1 MAALRRRY
9 EGSWVQDLGG
19 RLKDLDVG
27 HSITLLG
34 SSLLLSVLPLII
46 LLGALGNERIDDDLS
61 RHIGLNG
68 HAAGDVR
75 DLFRSSPNHAVVPIA
90 TGLIIAFA
98 GTMGVAGALQLI
110 YERLFHQAHRG
121 WRDVP
126 RYVVWVAVLGGALIA
141 EGVVGGPVRTA
152 AGPVIRGLFGFVL
165 VTAFFVWTMHFLLAG
180 RVSWR
185 RVIRPAL
192 ATALLWLGVALLS
205 SVYFSSE
212 VISERRLY
220 GAIGV
225 VFTLATWL
233 LLIGAVM
240 VLGAACGAVWQD
252 RAERK
257 LAARRNDLANAV
269 AVDTAAERSGDL

>member
-1 MAALRRRY
+1 MAAARRRY
-9 EGSWVQDLGG
+9 EGSWAQDVAA
-19 RLKDLDVG
+19 RLKDVDVG

-61 RHIGLNG
+61 RHIGLNS

-75 DLFRSSPNHAVVPIA
+75 DLFRSSPSHAVVPIA

-98 GTMGVAGALQLI
+98 GTMGVAGSLEQI
-110 YERLFHQAHRG
+110 YERVFDQARRG
-121 WRDVP
+121 WRDIP
-126 RYVVWVAVLGGALIA
+126 RYVAWVAVLGGALIA
-141 EGVVGGPVRTA
+141 EGIVGGPIRST
-152 AGPVIRGLFGFVL
+152 AGPVIRGLFGLAL
-165 VTAFFVWTMHFLLAG
+165 VTVFFVWTMHFLLAG

-185 RVIRPAL
+185 RLIRPAI

-212 VISERRLY
+212 VISEHRLY

-257 LAARRNDLANAV
+257 HAAH
-269 AVDTAAERSGDL
+269 ERSPH